1 MHGVGCSICGDASG
15 SGPLFWGRLLVL
27 SASDAA
33 RQAAA
38 LVARIAELRRR
49 GDGVLPTT
57 LHSAKGLEFDHVII
71 VGLNR
76 QHPADRSAAE
86 LTDPEERE
94 ALLARERRL
103 LYVAMTRARRR
114 LFLTY
119 SREPSRFIGELDEG
133 LYHFEDRSDGP

>member
-57 LHSAKGLEFDHVII
+57 LHSAKGLEFRHLQIADGDWLSEAAPV
-71 VGLNR
+71 VDPP
-76 QHPADRSAAE
+76 PADII
-86 LTDPEERE
+86 
-94 ALLARERRL
+94 
-103 LYVAMTRARRR
+103 ARRHER
-114 LFLTY
+114 LTPADLDMRDAGRDPPCDPIH
-119 SREPSRFIGELDEG
+119 SR
-133 LYHFEDRSDGP
+133 